1 MNVSVIIPAHNAEN
15 CLAQSLDS
23 VLQQT
28 VAPHE
33 IIVIDDGSTD
43 GTASV
48 ARSYGDRI
56 IYLEQVNAGPSA
68 ARNAGLHIATGDLI
82 AFLDSDDYW
91 RPEFL
96 ERCTGFLE
104 AHPEAVAVNT
114 GLLTRMQNGRE
125 ILQPAL
131 LTGVDAPSEP
141 FVINDFYAFWAA
153 HDHVRTGSTVIRK
166 SVMDQAGGQRADLR
180 VGEDLEFWGYIATFG
195 PWGYIPEP
203 LWVGN
208 SRAAAAASG
217 WLRKY
222 RKRRK
227 LCPTVEVW
235 QERILPRLTNEQFP
249 HFIKVRG
256 RVAAGYAQNHILG
269 GNSAQARH
277 IIQTYGDQLP
287 DTLLTRLLRTGNR
300 LGAAGWRIACGLVI
314 AREYAKAG
322 AIQLRGKRGSE

>member
-1 MNVSVIIPAHNAEN
+1 MKITVIIPAHNAEVS
-15 CLAQSLDS
+15 LSQTLDS
-23 VLQQT
+23 VLCQT
-28 VAPHE
+28 AAPHE

-56 IYLEQVNAGPSA
+56 IYLEQANAGQGA
-68 ARNAGLHIATGDLI
+68 ARNTGLHIATGDLV

-104 AHPEAVAVNT
+104 AHPEVVAVNT
-114 GLLTRMQNGRE
+114 GLLTRMQDGRE
-125 ILQPAL
+125 FLQPEL
-131 LTGVDAPSEP
+131 LTGPDAPTAS
-141 FVINDFYAFWAA
+141 FVINDFYAFWAT
-153 HDHVRTGSTVIRK
+153 HDHVRTGSAVIRK

-180 VGEDLEFWGYIATFG
+180 VSQDLEYWGYIATFG

-203 LWVGN
+203 LWIGN
-208 SRAAAAASG
+208 SRAAAASSG

-227 LCPTVEVW
+227 LCPTVESW
-235 QERILPRLTNEQFP
+235 QERILPRLTNEQLP

-256 RVAAGYAQNHILG
+256 RVASGYAHNHILG
-269 GNSAQARH
+269 GNPAQARQ
-277 IIQTYGDQLP
+277 IIQTYGNQLP
-287 DTLLTRLLRTGNR
+287 DTLLTRLLRAGDR
-300 LGAAGWRIACGLVI
+300 WGSIGWRLACGIVI
-314 AREYAKAG
+314 AREYAKALTV
-322 AIQLRGKRGSE
+322 QLRSKMGRK